1 MTGLA
6 LSNLLLGL
14 LDRAAQIQA
23 LLVKTRAE
31 GRDPTDAELDELF
44 ADDAAARTALQAEI
58 DRQRSGG

>member
-1 MTGLA
+1 MNGLA

-14 LDRAAQIQA
+14 LDRAAQIQT

-31 GRDPTDAELDELF
+31 GRDPTDEELDALF
-44 ADDAAARTALQAEI
+44 ADDAAARAALQAEI